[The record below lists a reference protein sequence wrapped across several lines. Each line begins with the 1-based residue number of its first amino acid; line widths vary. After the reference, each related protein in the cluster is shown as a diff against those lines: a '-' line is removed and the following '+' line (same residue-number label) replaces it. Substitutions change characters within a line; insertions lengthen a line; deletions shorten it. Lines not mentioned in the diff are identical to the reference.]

1 MSLKFAHVRDHDPVL
16 RFHLLMRAQR
26 RMRFAHVQ
34 FVGTEEALRA
44 VRQGATHGFRYGQ
57 RLDVDSAPWVFYIG
71 PAYRAVYISGWL
83 ASNRRPA
90 LLQWMYD
97 IPNMEATV
105 STGRVSSYPDRDGM
119 CIITVPPFR
128 EEERPDTAGWT
139 GGTWRRD
146 ASPGT
151 DAPTGGGSESA
162 VAVGV

>member
-1 MSLKFAHVRDHDPVL
+1 MEKLVPIVCDLDRSAANEYLSNISRAALTNFGAKLAVSLKFAHVRDHDPVL
-16 RFHLLMRAQR
+16 RFHLLMRAQG

-97 IPNMEATV
+97 IPNIEATAGKYLLV
-105 STGRVSSYPDRDGM
+105 ASLLTL
-119 CIITVPPFR
+119 TVM
-128 EEERPDTAGWT
+128 GC
-139 GGTWRRD
+139 
-146 ASPGT
+146 
-151 DAPTGGGSESA
+151 
-162 VAVGV
+162 V